1 MHLQMLKPWTEF
13 KSMWFE
19 CNVTLARF
27 YEEKTLF
34 YSKSNC
40 VQLRYIRCCASPKN
54 RHKPSTDYQTRSSG
68 SWIVIRTMQLW
79 RVAHTASVASL
90 ARLSSM
96 VMMIHACARPYL
108 LQYSAGILGA
118 WCKKHPHQWT
128 NEQRAYAFYPICT
141 WLTVTKIIMCGHG
154 FGGRL
159 ICYTVP
165 VLGHSNSVG
174 HYHLLRVGFFFFLPT
189 IRFPTRCVVPPA
201 AIHYCIVRWYHP
213 RRRLFRNAQMHDDCH
228 HWQWRW
234 MIIVTMW
241 RHRMQFS
248 MHNIAKTL
256 TIILIVVIIIMWMNQ
271 KCMHTPLQRIAKAS
285 LW

>member
-174 HYHLLRVGFFFFLPT
+174 HYHLLRVGFFFLFADNPFSNALRRATSSNSLLHRTMISSAST
-189 IRFPTRCVVPPA
+189 IVPKCTNA
-201 AIHYCIVRWYHP
+201 RW
-213 RRRLFRNAQMHDDCH
+213 LSSLAVAVDDNCDNVTAQNAVFNAQHRQNIDNNINCGHNHHVDEPKMHAYAAPA
-228 HWQWRW
+228 
-234 MIIVTMW
+234 
-241 RHRMQFS
+241 HR
-248 MHNIAKTL
+248 
-256 TIILIVVIIIMWMNQ
+256 
-271 KCMHTPLQRIAKAS
+271 
-285 LW
+285 